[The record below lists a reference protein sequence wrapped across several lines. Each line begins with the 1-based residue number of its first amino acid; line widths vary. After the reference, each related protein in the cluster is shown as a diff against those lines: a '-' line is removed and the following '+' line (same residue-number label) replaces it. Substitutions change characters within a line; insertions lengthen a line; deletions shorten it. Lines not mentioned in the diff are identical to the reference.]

1 MKCRISYTFL
11 AAVLAAF
18 ATSAGCD
25 AGQPEAGTSRPEGL
39 QAARVLFLHHST
51 GECIWNGGVPA
62 WFETYNAAHGTRYAI
77 TEQAFPKDSPYGWEN
92 YPYDYWNIWVK
103 NAGSRPHKD
112 EPTLEMLAPRYD
124 VIILKHCF
132 PVSSVEADTGNP
144 DVASSEKRLE
154 NYKLQ
159 YEALKKKFREFPRV
173 RFVVWTAAALR
184 RSETDA
190 ESARRVRA
198 FVEWVRD
205 TWDEKGDNI
214 FLWDFN
220 ALETDG
226 GLYLKDAYAA
236 GDSHPNETFSRRVAP
251 HFSQRVV
258 DVIEGRGDT
267 ASILGKAGTPPDIA
281 PPDPPKPPP
290 SAPAIP
296 PTPGSPKP
304 AVEPA
309 QKTPAAAP
317 KTHALPADATA
328 TVILFDYCGGMLK
341 PQNDDPLMVIRADG
355 SVTLETWGRGNLG
368 TLPMFSETRNTK
380 FGKPVGPGPVEI

>member
-103 NAGSRPHKD
+103 NAGPRPHKD

-226 GLYLKDAYAA
+226 SLYLKDAYAA

-317 KTHALPADATA
+317 KTHALPADA
-328 TVILFDYCGGMLK
+328 IF
-341 PQNDDPLMVIRADG
+341 
-355 SVTLETWGRGNLG
+355 
-368 TLPMFSETRNTK
+368 FSTIVVGCSNHRTTTR
-380 FGKPVGPGPVEI
+380 